1 MNKKILIYDK
11 LLKQNNSLRFNKRQ
25 SCKSYQ
31 NILNI
36 SIDLKGKK
44 NNKDKTYK
52 YSNILRNNTN
62 SNLLNIYNKYS
73 KSSKNF
79 YILNLKKKYIKNS
92 SNKNEIIIKRNENYI
107 QGIKNNSFG
116 LKTFKNTSYNKFVY
130 HRKKISK
137 SKNNIS
143 NKRRYNNSCESI
155 VIKLKGNK
163 IEEKEVFF
171 NNNLNK
177 RIEIKRN
184 VLNLRKIEKN
194 NKHNKSVVE
203 FKDSKKNIFYHMF
216 NDIIHP
222 NK

>member
-1 MNKKILIYDK
+1 M
-11 LLKQNNSLRFNKRQ
+11 
-25 SCKSYQ
+25 
-31 NILNI
+31 
-36 SIDLKGKK
+36 
-44 NNKDKTYK
+44 
-52 YSNILRNNTN
+52 
-62 SNLLNIYNKYS
+62 
-73 KSSKNF
+73 
-79 YILNLKKKYIKNS
+79 
-92 SNKNEIIIKRNENYI
+92 
-107 QGIKNNSFG
+107 
-116 LKTFKNTSYNKFVY
+116 Y

-203 FKDSKKNIFYHMF
+203 FKDSKKNLFYHMF